1 MEGNMSLSSL
11 IKTTE
16 SDLYELSENDLK
28 KLRCVYTGIL
38 KDISRVC
45 RKYSINWTLS
55 GGSMLGAVRHGG
67 FIPWDD
73 DIDIFM
79 TRADFEKFRKVFKK
93 HMSGKYNL
101 LMPGDGK
108 NISVFPR
115 IELKGTLV
123 QSVQSVDGSRS
134 GLMLDIFILENTYDN
149 KILRTIHG
157 MESTV
162 LLFIDSVCRTY
173 ACKNNLMKY
182 GGYNKKLCSAVKKRA
197 FFGRIFSVVKF
208 EKWLKLTDKVF
219 SKVKSDSTKYVV
231 APGGAKHFF
240 GEVFERD
247 KMTEICEVKF
257 EDTTACIPTN
267 YDYYLRKRY
276 GADYMTP
283 PSKKSQEKHIF
294 IKFNL
299 NYNKNLED

>member
-1 MEGNMSLSSL
+1 MTEPFLLTDRDKVLRALQLVELEGLME
-11 IKTTE
+11 I
-16 SDLYELSENDLK
+16 D
-28 KLRCVYTGIL
+28 RI
-38 KDISRVC
+38 C
-45 RKYSINWTLS
+45 RKYGIEYSL
-55 GGSMLGAVRHGG
+55 GGGTCLGRVRHGG

-115 IELKGTLV
+115 IELKGTFV
-123 QSVQSVDGSRS
+123 QSIQSVDGSCS

-173 ACKNNLMKY
+173 ACKNNLLKY

-208 EKWLKLTDKVF
+208 EKWLKITDKVF

-240 GEVFERD
+240 GEIFERD
-247 KMTEICEVKF
+247 KMTEVCEVKF
-257 EDTTACIPTN
+257 EDTTACIPKN

-283 PSKKSQEKHIF
+283 PSKKSQEKHVF
-294 IKFNL
+294 IKFEI
-299 NYNKNLED
+299 NKK

>member
-1 MEGNMSLSSL
+1 MEDNMSLSSL
-11 IKTTE
+11 IKTTQT
-16 SDLYELSENDLK
+16 DLYELSDDDLK
-28 KLRCVYTGIL
+28 KLRCIYTDIL
-38 KDISRVC
+38 NDINKVC
-45 RKYSINWTLS
+45 KKNSINWTLS

-79 TRADFEKFRKVFKK
+79 TRAEFEKFRKVFKK
-93 HMSGKYNL
+93 QMPRKYNL
-101 LMPGDGK
+101 LMPGDRK

-123 QSVQSVDGSRS
+123 QSIQSVDNSRS

-149 KILRTIHG
+149 KILRKIHG
-157 MESTV
+157 IECTA

-173 ACKNNLMKY
+173 ACKNNLLKY
-182 GGYNKKLCSAVKKRA
+182 GKDNADLCKAVKKRA
-197 FFGRIFSVVKF
+197 FFGKLFSVVKL

-219 SKVKSDSTKYVV
+219 SKVKSESTKYVV

-240 GEVFERD
+240 GEIFERD
-247 KMTEICEVKF
+247 KMTEVCEVKF
-257 EDTTACIPTN
+257 EDTTAYIPKN

-276 GADYMTP
+276 GDDYMTP

-299 NYNKNLED
+299 NYRKNMEG